1 MFCSRCGDALPT
13 GGNFCPGCGTTV
25 AGGQAV
31 IASPVAGTPQRP
43 WLPMIAWAIVIAS
56 LLFPLW
62 FPKGTLVAIPLLWIG
77 FTIVLP
83 GKSTMAR
90 VGKGLIAAFVVMVA
104 ILAIQQRLLGRQ

>member
-1 MFCSRCGDALPT
+1 VFCSRCGAELPT
-13 GGNFCPGCGTTV
+13 GGNFCPGCG
-25 AGGQAV
+25 A
-31 IASPVAGTPQRP
+31 PVAGTPQRP
-43 WLPMIAWAIVIAS
+43 WLPMVAWTIVIAS

-104 ILAIQQRLLGRQ
+104 VLAVQQRLPGRQ